1 MPNLAGILKDE
12 VRRLAR
18 KEIKAELTAT
28 KKASAQYR
36 RDIAAL
42 KRQLRDQAKQITLQ
56 GGDLFRLITS
66 LERANRKGGGA
77 GSEGTAAAAR
87 FSPKWLQAHR
97 ERLELSAADYAALMG
112 VSSQTVYNWEKG
124 RTRPQPQQLQAWSAV
139 RGLGKREAWKR
150 LDEME

>member
-1 MPNLAGILKDE
+1 MPNLAGVLKDE

-42 KRQLRDQAKQITLQ
+42 KRQLRDQAKQIT
-56 GGDLFRLITS
+56 S

-77 GSEGTAAAAR
+77 DSEGTAAAAR

-112 VSSQTVYNWEKG
+112 VSAQTVYNWEKG
-124 RTRPQPQQLQAWSAV
+124 KTRPQPQQLQAWSAV

-150 LDEME
+150 LDAME

>member
-1 MPNLAGILKDE
+1 MPNLAGVLKDE

-18 KEIKAELTAT
+18 KEIKAELAAT

-36 RDIAAL
+36 GDIAAL
-42 KRQLRDQAKQITLQ
+42 KRQLRDQTRQITA
-56 GGDLFRLITS
+56 
-66 LERANRKGGGA
+66 LERANRKA
-77 GSEGTAAAAR
+77 GSAGPDGTAAAAR

-97 ERLELSAADYAALMG
+97 ERLEVSAADYAALMG
-112 VSSQTVYNWEKG
+112 VSAQTIYNWEKG
-124 RTRPQPQQLQAWSAV
+124 KTRPQPQQLKAWSAV

>member
-1 MPNLAGILKDE
+1 MPTFAGVLKDE

-18 KEIKAELTAT
+18 KEIKAELAAT

-42 KRQLRDQAKQITLQ
+42 KRQLGDQAKQI
-56 GGDLFRLITS
+56 IS
-66 LERANRKGGGA
+66 LERANRKA
-77 GSEGTAAAAR
+77 GRAGPEGTAAAAR
-87 FSPKWLQAHR
+87 FSPRWLQAHR

-112 VSSQTVYNWEKG
+112 VSAQSVYNWEKG
-124 RTRPQPQQLQAWSAV
+124 KTRPQPQQLEAWSAV
-139 RGLGKREAWKR
+139 RKLGKREAWRR

>member
-1 MPNLAGILKDE
+1 MPNLAGVLKDE

-42 KRQLRDQAKQITLQ
+42 KRQLRDQAKQIA
-56 GGDLFRLITS
+56 S
-66 LERANRKGGGA
+66 LERVNRKGGGA

-124 RTRPQPQQLQAWSAV
+124 KTRPQPQQLRAWSAI
-139 RGLGKREAWKR
+139 RGLGKGEAWKR